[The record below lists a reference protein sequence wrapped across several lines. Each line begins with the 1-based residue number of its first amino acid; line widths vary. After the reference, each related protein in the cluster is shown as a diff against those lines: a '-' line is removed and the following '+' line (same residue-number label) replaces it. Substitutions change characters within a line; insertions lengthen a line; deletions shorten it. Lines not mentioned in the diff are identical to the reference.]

1 MKLYQNSKPGKYRA
15 FIHYFLG
22 PLLFLVLSWFIYR
35 EIKKQPNLQEV
46 YTAFR
51 QHGTVYLPVVL
62 LLMILNWSLEALKW
76 KMLVQPVQ
84 QISFLTALKAVV
96 TGVSFTLIAPNRMGE
111 YLGRVLYMDDG
122 KRLKTISLTIAG
134 SISQLLITLC
144 MGFAGLLIL
153 QGDIVEKQVISV
165 IWFRVILFG
174 VAAALVVLT
183 IFYFRLSWIIK
194 WVHKIPGANRFV
206 YLVEALE
213 GLDATILLRLLS
225 LSLLRFGVFIV
236 QYYLLFNLFGVEL
249 SWWQAFWT
257 VSVSFLIM
265 AIIPTFA
272 IAELAQRGV
281 VMQTIIGLYS
291 ANAAGIIS
299 ATAGIWFINLI
310 IPAVTGSLLILG
322 IKKILKSNAA
332 KN

>member
-1 MKLYQNSKPGKYRA
+1 MKPDRNNKLVKYRT

-35 EIKKQPNLQEV
+35 EIRKQPNLQEV
-46 YTAFR
+46 YTAF
-51 QHGTVYLPVVL
+51 QKHGALYLPAVL
-62 LLMILNWSLEALKW
+62 LLMVINWSLEAMKW

-84 QISFLTALKAVV
+84 QISFITSLKAVL

-134 SISQLLITLC
+134 SISQLLITLL
-144 MGFAGLLIL
+144 MGFAGLLLL
-153 QGDIVEKQVISV
+153 QEKIESAQLLSAL
-165 IWFRVILFG
+165 WFRVILFG
-174 VAAALVVLT
+174 VAAVLLGLT

-194 WVHKIPGANRFV
+194 WVDKIPGAGRFT

-236 QYYLLFNLFGVEL
+236 QYYLLFDLFGVEL
-249 SWWQAFWT
+249 SWWQAFWG
-257 VSVSFLIM
+257 VSVSFLVM
-265 AIIPTFA
+265 AVIPSFA
-272 IAELAQRGV
+272 IAELAQRGI
-281 VMQTIIGLYS
+281 VMQTILSIYS
-291 ANAAGIIS
+291 SNIAGIIS

-310 IPAVTGSLLILG
+310 VPAITGSLLILG
-322 IKKILKSNAA
+322 IKKILKKDAERN
-332 KN
+332 